1 MKQFFLIPSFF
12 LLLILQ
18 NFGQAIEANLLG
30 QWSDSTIIGSANHT
44 NVYNEI
50 WGYAVNNHEY
60 AIIGTTAGTHFI
72 DVTNPNMPFQ
82 AFFVAGKVQ
91 GGQIVHRDYH
101 DYRGFL
107 YAAAGEGNNSTLQ
120 IIDMRSLPER
130 IEVTYDQKDIF
141 RTAHNIFIDT
151 TAAKLYA
158 LAARGDSNGYTPLRT
173 FDISN
178 PTNPVVLGDY
188 NNFGGIMPSH
198 VHDAYVDNNIA
209 FLNLGNDGMAIVD
222 FTDDANPLTLSTVTE
237 YPSRG
242 YNHSGW
248 ISTDCSTYYLGDENH
263 GFDLKVLDITDLCEP
278 EIGLTFNAEVENP
291 TSITHNQVVACNYL
305 YVSYYYDGLRIYDI
319 SDPAAPKLVRY
330 FDTYS
335 PPNGTQYRGAWGVY
349 PFLPSGNVLVS
360 DMQSG
365 LFVFEGMD
373 DNCSSQPRNTNC
385 LQSQTCSL
393 TPTDDFSLF
402 NDIKLMPNP
411 VIDRASLIVNLK
423 ETLDNLTISLMT
435 INGQVL
441 QDWQYQ
447 NLTVGA
453 NDFSILLPNSL
464 PEGVYLLS
472 LRSEQF
478 QLTKKMMVGR

>member
-1 MKQFFLIPSFF
+1 MKQIFLIPSLF
-12 LLLILQ
+12 LLFFGQ
-18 NFGQAIEANLLG
+18 NFGQAIEATLLG
-30 QWSDSTIIGSANHT
+30 QWSDSTIIGSTNHT

-50 WGYAVNNHEY
+50 WGYATNDHEY

-82 AFFVAGKVQ
+82 AFFVAGRVQ

-107 YAAAGEGNNSTLQ
+107 YAAAGEGSNSTLQ
-120 IIDMRSLPER
+120 IIDMRSLPES
-130 IEVTYDQKDIF
+130 IAITYDQKDIF

-173 FDISN
+173 FDISD
-178 PTNPVVLGDY
+178 PTNPVVLGAY
-188 NNFGGIMPSH
+188 NNFGGITPSH

-209 FLNLGNDGMAIVD
+209 FLNLGNDGLAIVD
-222 FTDDANPLTLSTVTE
+222 FTDDANPFTLSTVTE

-248 ISTDCSTYYLGDENH
+248 VSTDCSTYYLGDENH

-278 EIGLTFNAEVENP
+278 EIGQTFNADVNNS
-291 TSITHNQVVACNYL
+291 TSITHNQIVACDYL

-319 SDPAAPKLVRY
+319 SDPSTPELVRY
-330 FDTYS
+330 FDTYA
-335 PPNGTQYRGAWGVY
+335 PPNGRQYRGAWGVY

-365 LFVFEGMD
+365 LFVFEGMND
-373 DNCSSQPRNTNC
+373 DCSSQPRNNNC
-385 LQSQTCSL
+385 LQSQICSL
-393 TPTDDFSLF
+393 TPTNDFSF
-402 NDIKLMPNP
+402 NNEVTIQPNP
-411 VIDRASLIVNLK
+411 VIDQASLIVNLK
-423 ETLDNLTISLMT
+423 KALDHLTISLMT

-441 QDWQYQ
+441 QNWQHQ
-447 NLTVGA
+447 NLVAGE

>member
-1 MKQFFLIPSFF
+1 MKLYLLIPYFFLSF
-12 LLLILQ
+12 ISQ

-30 QWSDSTIIGSANHT
+30 QWSDSTIIGSTNHT

-72 DVTNPNMPFQ
+72 DVTNPNLPFQ

-101 DYRGFL
+101 DFQGYL

-120 IIDMRSLPER
+120 IIDMRQLPDTV
-130 IEVTYDQKDIF
+130 IVAYDQKDIF

-158 LAARGDSNGYTPLRT
+158 LAARGDINGYTPLRT
-173 FDISN
+173 FDISD

-188 NNFGGIMPSH
+188 NNFGGITPSH

-222 FTDDANPLTLSTVTE
+222 FTDNANPQTLSTVTN
-237 YPSRG
+237 YPSKG

-248 ISTDCSTYYLGDENH
+248 VSTDCSTYYLGDENH
-263 GFDLKVLDITDLCEP
+263 GFDLKVIDVTDLCEP
-278 EIGLTFNAEVENP
+278 EIGKTFDAQVENP

-319 SDPAAPKLVRY
+319 TTPTEPELVRY

-335 PPNGTQYRGAWGVY
+335 PPNGTQFRGAWGVY
-349 PFLPSGNVLVS
+349 PFLPSGNILLS

-365 LFVFEGMD
+365 LFVFEGMG
-373 DNCSSQPRNTNC
+373 DNCSSQARNSNC
-385 LQSQTCSL
+385 LQSQICSL
-393 TPTDDFSLF
+393 TSTEDFSLF
-402 NDIKLMPNP
+402 NAIKISPNP
-411 VIDRASLIVNLK
+411 VIDQASLIINLS
-423 ETLDNLTISLMT
+423 EALDNLEVSLMA
-435 INGQVL
+435 INGQIV
-441 QDWQYQ
+441 QNWQYQ
-447 NLTVGA
+447 NLMAGT
-453 NDFSILLPNSL
+453 NDFSILFPNSL

-478 QLTKKMMVGR
+478 QITKKVLVGR

>member
-1 MKQFFLIPSFF
+1 MKIY
-12 LLLILQ
+12 LLITYLFLFFIGQ

-30 QWSDSTIIGSANHT
+30 QWSDSTIIGSTNHT

-72 DVTNPNMPFQ
+72 DVTNPSAPFQ
-82 AFFVAGKVQ
+82 VFFVAGKVQ

-101 DYRGFL
+101 DYRGYL

-120 IIDMRSLPER
+120 IIDMRQLPDM
-130 IEVTYDQKDIF
+130 VTVVYDQKDIF

-151 TAAKLYA
+151 TTAKLYA
-158 LAARGDSNGYTPLRT
+158 LAARGDINGYTPLRT
-173 FDISN
+173 FDISDPIN
-178 PTNPVVLGDY
+178 PIVLGDY
-188 NNFGGIMPSH
+188 NNFGGITPSH

-209 FLNLGNDGMAIVD
+209 FLNLGNDGLAIVD
-222 FTDDANPLTLSTVTE
+222 FTDDANPQTLSTVTN

-263 GFDLKVLDITDLCEP
+263 GFDLKVIDVTDLCEP
-278 EIGLTFNAEVENP
+278 EIGKTFDAQVDNA

-319 SDPAAPKLVRY
+319 SNPTEPALVRY

-349 PFLPSGNVLVS
+349 PFLPSGNILLS
-360 DMQSG
+360 DMQGG
-365 LFVFEGMD
+365 LFVFEGMN
-373 DNCSSQPRNTNC
+373 DNCNSQSRNSNC
-385 LQSQTCSL
+385 LQSQICSL
-393 TPTDDFSLF
+393 TPTKDFSLF
-402 NDIKLMPNP
+402 NEIKLSPNP
-411 VIDRASLIVNLK
+411 MIDRTSLIVNLS
-423 ETLDNLTISLMT
+423 EALDNLEVSLMT
-435 INGQVL
+435 INGQVVKN
-441 QDWQYQ
+441 WQYQ
-447 NLTVGA
+447 NLIAGA

-464 PEGVYLLS
+464 PKGVYLLS

-478 QLTKKMMVGR
+478 KITKKVMVGR

>member
-1 MKQFFLIPSFF
+1 MKQFLLVPFF
-12 LLLILQ
+12 LCLFIVQ
-18 NFGQAIEANLLG
+18 NFGQAFEATLLG
-30 QWSDSTIIGSANHT
+30 QWSDSTIIGSTNHT

-50 WGYAVNNHEY
+50 WGYAINNHEY

-72 DVTNPNMPFQ
+72 DVTNPNLPFE

-107 YAAAGEGNNSTLQ
+107 YAAAGEGSNSTLQ
-120 IIDMRSLPER
+120 IIDMRALPEQ
-130 IEVTYDQKDIF
+130 IIVAYDQKDIF

-158 LAARGDSNGYTPLRT
+158 LTARGDLNGYTPLRT
-173 FDISN
+173 FDISD

-188 NNFGGIMPSH
+188 TNFGGITPSH

-222 FTDDANPLTLSTVTE
+222 FTDDNAPQTLSTITD

-263 GFDLKVLDITDLCEP
+263 GFDLKVLDVSDLCEP
-278 EIGLTFNAEVENP
+278 EVGKTFDAQVENP

-319 SDPAAPKLVRY
+319 SNPAEPELVRF
-330 FDTYS
+330 FDTYD
-335 PPNGTQYRGAWGVY
+335 PPNGTQFRGAWGVY
-349 PFLPSGNVLVS
+349 PFLPSGNILVS

-365 LFVFEGMD
+365 LFVFEGMGD
-373 DNCSSQPRNTNC
+373 DCSSQSSNNNC
-385 LQSQTCSL
+385 LQSQFCSL
-393 TPTDDFSLF
+393 TPTEEITLA
-402 NDIKLMPNP
+402 NEIKISPNP
-411 VIDRASLIVNLK
+411 IIDQASLIINLS
-423 ETLDNLTISLMT
+423 EALDNLSISLLT
-435 INGQVL
+435 INGQIVKN
-441 QDWQYQ
+441 WQYQ
-447 NLTVGA
+447 HLIAGT

-464 PEGVYLLS
+464 SEGVYLLS
-472 LRSEQF
+472 LQSEQF
-478 QLTKKMMVGR
+478 QITKKVMVGR

>member
-1 MKQFFLIPSFF
+1 MKQFLLIPSLF
-12 LLLILQ
+12 LLLVGQ
-18 NFGQAIEANLLG
+18 NFGQAIEATLLG
-30 QWSDSTIIGSANHT
+30 QWSDNTIIGSTNHT

-72 DVTNPNMPFQ
+72 DVTNPNLPFQ

-91 GGQIVHRDYH
+91 GGQIIHRDYH

-107 YAAAGEGNNSTLQ
+107 YAAAGEGSNSTLQ
-120 IIDMRSLPER
+120 IIDMRSLPES
-130 IEVTYDQKDIF
+130 IEVAYDQKNIF

-173 FDISN
+173 FDISD

-222 FTDDANPLTLSTVTE
+222 FTDDANPFTLSTVTE

-248 ISTDCSTYYLGDENH
+248 VSTDCSTYYLGDENH

-278 EIGLTFNAEVENP
+278 EIGQTFNAAVENA

-319 SDPAAPKLVRY
+319 SNPTAPELVRY

-335 PPNGTQYRGAWGVY
+335 PSNGTQYRGAWGVY
-349 PFLPSGNVLVS
+349 PFLPSGNILVS

-365 LFVFEGMD
+365 LFIFEGMD

-385 LQSQTCSL
+385 LQSQVCNL
-393 TPTDDFSLF
+393 TPIDDFSLF
-402 NDIKLMPNP
+402 NEIKLMPNP
-411 VIDRASLIVNLK
+411 AIDRASLIVNLK

-447 NLTVGA
+447 NLAVGA

>member
-1 MKQFFLIPSFF
+1 MKQCLLIPSC
-12 LLLILQ
+12 LLLAIVQ
-18 NFGQAIEANLLG
+18 IFSQATEANLLG
-30 QWSDSTIIGSANHT
+30 QWSDSTIIGSTNHT

-50 WGYAVNNHEY
+50 WGYAVNDHEY

-120 IIDMRSLPER
+120 IIDMRALPEN
-130 IEVTYDQKDIF
+130 ITVVYDQKDIF

-151 TAAKLYA
+151 SAAKLYA

-178 PTNPVVLGDY
+178 PTNPVVLGSY
-188 NNFGGIMPSH
+188 TNFGGIRPSH
-198 VHDAYVDNNIA
+198 VHDAYVKNNIA

-222 FTDDANPLTLSTVTE
+222 FSDDDNPQTLSTVTS
-237 YPSRG
+237 YPSQG

-248 ISTDCSTYYLGDENH
+248 LSTDCSTYYLADENH
-263 GFDLKVLDITDLCEP
+263 GFDMKVLDVSDLCEP
-278 EIGLTFNAEVENP
+278 QVRETFNAVVENP
-291 TSITHNQVVACNYL
+291 TSIAHNQVVACNYL
-305 YVSYYYDGLRIYDI
+305 YVSYYYDGLRVYDI
-319 SDPAAPKLVRY
+319 SVPTAPKLVRY
-330 FDTYS
+330 FDTYE

-349 PFLPSGNVLVS
+349 PFLPSGNILVS

-365 LFVFEGMD
+365 LFVFEGIQ
-373 DNCSSQPRNTNC
+373 DNCSSQSRNSDC
-385 LQSQTCSL
+385 LQSQICSL
-393 TPTDDFSLF
+393 TSTDDFSIL
-402 NDIKLMPNP
+402 NTIELSPNP
-411 VIDRASLIVNLK
+411 VIDHASLIVNLS
-423 ETLDNLTISLMT
+423 ETLNNLTVSLIT
-435 INGQVL
+435 INGQVVE
-441 QDWQYQ
+441 QWQYQ
-447 NLTVGA
+447 NLVAGK

-478 QLTKKMMVGR
+478 QLTKKMMVGK